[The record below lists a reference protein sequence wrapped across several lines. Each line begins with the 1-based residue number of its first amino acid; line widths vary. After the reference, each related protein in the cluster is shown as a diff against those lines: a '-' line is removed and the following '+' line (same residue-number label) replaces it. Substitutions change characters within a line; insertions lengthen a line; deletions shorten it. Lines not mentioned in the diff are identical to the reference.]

1 MSKETTLADLES
13 QLVATHKEIETFVE
27 KANGE
32 MKTAQTASTE
42 TKAALNAL
50 STKAEDICKRIDK
63 VEAKF
68 EGMGDVRNQAQKT
81 LGQRFT
87 ESEEYKTLAQNGQGR
102 VIKRYQG
109 DEYKAIV
116 NATGQNQPLV
126 PAQRVPGI
134 ITEPNR
140 RLTIRDLIPSG
151 RTSSNLI
158 EVPYENVYT
167 DNTGPQA
174 GNSPTDFENVTK
186 GESDATFRLD
196 SVPVTT
202 YAHFMRASTQVLA
215 DATQLSSYIDSR
227 LRYFLKLK
235 EETDLLTG
243 DGASGRLR
251 GIHRFG
257 TVFNKATSVG
267 DTKIDTLRK
276 AKLELAERDYI
287 ADGIILNPSDW
298 DTVEGAKDADG
309 RYIYGDPSRQLQA
322 SIWGLPVVVT
332 NTLPAGSF
340 VVAQFSV
347 ASMLWDREDMSVAVS
362 TEDSTNFQ
370 TNMVTIRCEERLA
383 HVVYLPRAIVR
394 GTFTNSPVG
403 G

>member
-1 MSKETTLADLES
+1 MSNETTLADLKT
-13 QLVATHKEIETFVE
+13 QLVDTHKEIESFIEKTNGE
-27 KANGE
+27 IKANG
-32 MKTAQTASTE
+32 TAASE
-42 TKAALNAL
+42 SKAALEQL
-50 STKAEDICKRIDK
+50 SVKAEDICKRIDK

-68 EGMGDVRNQAQKT
+68 EGMADMRTAGQKT
-81 LGQRFT
+81 LGQTFVET
-87 ESEEYKTLAQNGQGR
+87 DEYKALAQNGQGR
-102 VIKRYQG
+102 VVKRYQG
-109 DEYKAIV
+109 AEYKAIV
-116 NATGQNQPLV
+116 NATGSNQPLV
-126 PAQRVPGI
+126 PAERVPRI
-134 ITEPNR
+134 VTEPNR
-140 RLTIRDLIPSG
+140 RLTIRDLIPVA

-158 EVPYENVYT
+158 EVPYENTFT

-174 GNSPTDFENVTK
+174 GNSPTDYENVTK

-202 YAHFMRASTQVLA
+202 YAHFLRASAQVLA
-215 DATQLSSYIDSR
+215 DAVQLSSYIDGR

-257 TVFNKATSVG
+257 TVFNTATRVG

-276 AKLELAERDYI
+276 AKLELATRDYV
-287 ADGIILNPSDW
+287 ADGIILNPTDW
-298 DTVEGAKDADG
+298 DEIEGTKDADG
-309 RYIYGDPSRQLQA
+309 RYIYGDPSRMLQ
-322 SIWGLPVVVT
+322 STIWGLPIVVT
-332 NTLPAGSF
+332 NTLPSGSF
-340 VVAQFSV
+340 VVAQFAV
-347 ASMLWDREDMSVAVS
+347 ASTLWDREDMSVAVS